1 MSDRGIKKW
10 APYKTLDAQDFT
22 LKKQKES
29 EEKIEKPKI
38 SADFAEEI
46 NEILVNYHGEEL
58 TIKYYKNGKV
68 IEVVDRIKRIDAFE
82 RKLYLFSKKTILI
95 NDIVS
100 IVVNDAEEFLWEE
113 LSIDS
118 SGYSYY

>member
-46 NEILVNYHGEEL
+46 NEILVNYHGEKL
-58 TIKYYKNGKV
+58 TIEYYKNGKV
-68 IEVVDRIKRIDAFE
+68 IEVVDRIKRIDTFE

-100 IVVNDAEEFLWEE
+100 IVVNDTEEFLWEE

-118 SGYSYY
+118 NGYSYY

>member
-10 APYKTLDAQDFT
+10 APYKTLETQDFE
-22 LKKQKES
+22 LKSHKEK

-46 NEILVNYHGEEL
+46 NNILVNYNNEL
-58 TIKYYKNGKV
+58 LDIKYYKNGKI
-68 IEVVDRIKRIDAFE
+68 IELRDRIRKIDSFE
-82 RKLYLFSKKTILI
+82 KKIYLISKKVISI

-100 IVVNDAEEFLWEE
+100 VCINEEEN
-113 LSIDS
+113 I
-118 SGYSYY
+118 